1 MEYHVLASGSK
12 GNSTFIVEKTTGI
25 LIDCGISKKQLVY
38 RLKEIGYTIDDI
50 DYVLLTHDHAD
61 HNKNIHIFDKEIVYT
76 AKGNIDDLDEDHE
89 LVPYTSYTFGDI
101 DVYVLRLSHD
111 ATNPIGFIF
120 EGDETLLYMTDTG
133 YVSQKN
139 KELIHNLN
147 YYIIESNHDI
157 EMLMA
162 TRRPFSLKNR
172 IMGDTGHLNNEYSAH
187 LMCDVIGEN
196 TKEIVLAHLS
206 QDANTKEKA
215 LETYYSIFD
224 EENIKFDKEMIK
236 AASQT
241 SVFLE
246 ENMNIKIIT
255 VGKLKEKY
263 LRDGV
268 QEYVKRLGAYAH
280 VNLIEVPDEK
290 IPNNPSLAEET
301 LVKSKEGRKILDHVK
316 QNDFMILLDVA
327 SREMDSVAFSQYI
340 EKKMIDGYSTI
351 VFVIGGSLG
360 HGEDILTRADFK
372 LSFSPMTFPHQLMR
386 LILVEQIYR
395 AFKIMKN
402 ETYHK

>member
-1 MEYHVLASGSK
+1 
-12 GNSTFIVEKTTGI
+12 
-25 LIDCGISKKQLVY
+25 
-38 RLKEIGYTIDDI
+38 
-50 DYVLLTHDHAD
+50 
-61 HNKNIHIFDKEIVYT
+61 
-76 AKGNIDDLDEDHE
+76 
-89 LVPYTSYTFGDI
+89 
-101 DVYVLRLSHD
+101 
-111 ATNPIGFIF
+111 
-120 EGDETLLYMTDTG
+120 
-133 YVSQKN
+133 
-139 KELIHNLN
+139 
-147 YYIIESNHDI
+147 
-157 EMLMA
+157 
-162 TRRPFSLKNR
+162 
-172 IMGDTGHLNNEYSAH
+172 
-187 LMCDVIGEN
+187 
-196 TKEIVLAHLS
+196 
-206 QDANTKEKA
+206 
-215 LETYYSIFD
+215 
-224 EENIKFDKEMIK
+224 
-236 AASQT
+236 
-241 SVFLE
+241 
-246 ENMNIKIIT
+246 MNIKIIT

-280 VNLIEVPDEK
+280 VELIEVPDEK

-360 HGEDILTRADFK
+360 HGEDVLTRADFK

-402 ETYHK
+402 ETYHKSCPYIVWTSFLRKKRTCRTGSCVLFKTVFLIEFFNSTISTRKSLFTSVEWMTV